1 MGGRRLI
8 HVSEST
14 SPNLSPGTC
23 AGRIRW
29 TLDPQGWTEIDVL
42 PAARSAGRAVPGPR
56 IGEITGPAAA
66 GRAAAQATG
75 PPRTSTTPGL
85 FSHDMSA

>member
-1 MGGRRLI
+1 MPGGCPLADTPV
-8 HVSEST
+8 VS
-14 SPNLSPGTC
+14 
-23 AGRIRW
+23 GRTAR
-29 TLDPQGWTEIDVL
+29 TE
-42 PAARSAGRAVPGPR
+42 SAGGAVPGPR

-75 PPRTSTTPGL
+75 PPRTSTAPGL

>member
-1 MGGRRLI
+1 MPRGCPLADTP
-8 HVSEST
+8 VA
-14 SPNLSPGTC
+14 
-23 AGRIRW
+23 AGRTAR
-29 TLDPQGWTEIDVL
+29 TEYRR
-42 PAARSAGRAVPGPR
+42 PADGAVPGPR

-75 PPRTSTTPGL
+75 PPRTSTAPGL